1 MGERNPYLVERLQGF
16 GTTIFAE
23 MSELA
28 SRTGAINLGQGF
40 PDADG
45 PDAVLEAAVAAMRA
59 GHNQYPPS
67 LGVPALRRAVADH
80 QRRFYGLE
88 VDPDTEVLV
97 TAGASEA
104 IAAAM
109 LALVEPGDEVVV
121 FEPYFDHYA
130 TSIALAGGRRRVVR
144 LQEPDLHFDVAD
156 LEAAVGPNTRLILL
170 NSPHNP
176 AGKVFDANELAAV
189 AAVAVEHDLLVV
201 TDEVYEHLV
210 FDDVRHIPMAT
221 LPGMAERTL
230 TISSAG
236 KSFGFTGWK
245 VGWAMGSTDLVS
257 AVVVAKQSLTYVS
270 SGPFQHALVVAL
282 GLDDDEHRADRYHVA
297 LPTGDLEDLAVHGA
311 FHRHGGLVGHHVDEF
326 FVFTDRIADL
336 LVPLH
341 DLGLGDAFADIGHV
355 EGEFGHFVQS
365 FKILSSA
372 SPMRMGPGK

>member
-210 FDDVRHIPMAT
+210 FDDVPHIPI
-221 LPGMAERTL
+221 R
-230 TISSAG
+230 
-236 KSFGFTGWK
+236 
-245 VGWAMGSTDLVS
+245 
-257 AVVVAKQSLTYVS
+257 
-270 SGPFQHALVVAL
+270 
-282 GLDDDEHRADRYHVA
+282 
-297 LPTGDLEDLAVHGA
+297 
-311 FHRHGGLVGHHVDEF
+311 
-326 FVFTDRIADL
+326 
-336 LVPLH
+336 
-341 DLGLGDAFADIGHV
+341 
-355 EGEFGHFVQS
+355 
-365 FKILSSA
+365 
-372 SPMRMGPGK
+372 